1 MIHGIKR
8 STGQVRAGQWIWERR
23 VRGVRAL
30 EGQARI
36 TGNDRRSDRPLEP
49 EVPER
54 CSNCGYRPVT
64 IEVVEIEDRHSERGH
79 RERGHRPK

>member
-1 MIHGIKR
+1 
-8 STGQVRAGQWIWERR
+8 

-36 TGNDRRSDRPLEP
+36 TGNDWRSDRPLEP

-54 CSNCGYRPVT
+54 CPNCGIRPVT
-64 IEVVEIEDRHSERGH
+64 IEVAEIEDRHSERGH
-79 RERGHRPK
+79 RPE

>member
-1 MIHGIKR
+1 
-8 STGQVRAGQWIWERR
+8 

-36 TGNDRRSDRPLEP
+36 TGNDWRSDRPLEP

-54 CSNCGYRPVT
+54 CWNCGYRPVT
-64 IEVVEIEDRHSERGH
+64 IGVVEIEDWRSERD
-79 RERGHRPK
+79 HRPE

>member
-1 MIHGIKR
+1 
-8 STGQVRAGQWIWERR
+8 VRR
-23 VRGVRAL
+23 VRAL

-64 IEVVEIEDRHSERGH
+64 IWVVEIEDWCSERGH
-79 RERGHRPK
+79 RPE

>member
-1 MIHGIKR
+1 M
-8 STGQVRAGQWIWERR
+8 
-23 VRGVRAL
+23 RGVSTL
-30 EGQARI
+30 EGPGSHNRN
-36 TGNDRRSDRPLEP
+36 GWRSDRLLEP

-79 RERGHRPK
+79 RPK